1 MIIYGKNVIL
11 CALNSKFKISK
22 VLVYENLKDKEKFIH
37 LCKSKNVP
45 YELVSK
51 SRLEQLVRNDNHQG
65 VCAYFDDELEIRVQD
80 NLNNFI
86 NTNNKIILITDRIQD
101 PYNFGSIIRT
111 AQLLNVNNIIST
123 YTQSVKITPSVIK
136 ASAGAIFYIN
146 FSYSDNIKRVI
157 QILKENQVKIYALER
172 NGEYIEDV
180 NIGNEKIALIVG
192 SEHYGIRNSLIQLS
206 EKILTLRTYNNQVNS
221 YNVSNAVSIALYIL
235 SFKILNNVIKF
246 ES

>member
-22 VLVYENLKDKEKFIH
+22 VLIYENLRDKDKFIQ

-51 SRLEQLVRNDNHQG
+51 FRLEQLVKEDNHQG
-65 VCAYFDDELEIRVQD
+65 LCAYFEDEIQIKVQD
-80 NLNNFI
+80 NINNFI
-86 NTNNKIILITDRIQD
+86 KSKENKIILIIDRIQD
-101 PYNFGSIIRT
+101 PHNFGSIIRT
-111 AQLLNVNNIIST
+111 AQILNVNNIIST

-146 FSYSDNIKRVI
+146 FSYSDNLKRII
-157 QILKENQVKIYALER
+157 QILKENQVRIYSLER
-172 NGEYIEDV
+172 NGEYIENV
-180 NIGNEKIALIVG
+180 SIGSEKIALIVG
-192 SEHYGIRNSLIQLS
+192 SEHYGIRSSLIQLS
-206 EKILTLRTYNNQVNS
+206 EKILTLRTYNNQINS

-235 SFKILNNVIKF
+235 TVKSLKLN
-246 ES
+246 

>member
-1 MIIYGKNVIL
+1 MLIYGKNVIL
-11 CALNSKFKISK
+11 SALNSKFKISK
-22 VLVYENLKDKEKFIH
+22 VLIYENLKDKEKFIQ
-37 LCKSKNVP
+37 LCQSKNVP

-51 SRLEQLVRNDNHQG
+51 FRLEQLIKDDNHQG
-65 VCAYFDDELEIRVQD
+65 VCAYFDDELQIKIQD
-80 NLNNFI
+80 NINNFI
-86 NTNNKIILITDRIQD
+86 NSKNKIILISDRIQD

-123 YTQSVKITPSVIK
+123 YTQSVKLTPSVIK

-157 QILKENQVKIYALER
+157 QTLKEKQVKVYALER

-206 EKILTLRTYNNQVNS
+206 ERILTLKTYNSQINS

-235 SFKILNNVIKF
+235 TVKSLKLN
-246 ES
+246 

>member
-1 MIIYGKNVIL
+1 MLIYGKNVIL
-11 CALNSKFKISK
+11 SALNSKFKISK
-22 VLVYENLKDKEKFIH
+22 VLIYENLKDKEKFIQ
-37 LCKSKNVP
+37 LCQSKNVP

-51 SRLEQLVRNDNHQG
+51 FRLEQLIKDDNHQG
-65 VCAYFDDELEIRVQD
+65 VCAYFDDELQIKIQD
-80 NLNNFI
+80 NINNFI
-86 NTNNKIILITDRIQD
+86 NSKNKIILISDRIQD

-123 YTQSVKITPSVIK
+123 YTQSVKLTPSVIK

-157 QILKENQVKIYALER
+157 QTLKEKQVKVYALER

-206 EKILTLRTYNNQVNS
+206 ERILTLRTYNSQINS

-235 SFKILNNVIKF
+235 TVKSLKLN
-246 ES
+246 

>member
-1 MIIYGKNVIL
+1 MLIYGKNVIL
-11 CALNSKFKISK
+11 SALNSKFKISK
-22 VLVYENLKDKEKFIH
+22 VLIYENLKDKEKFIQ
-37 LCKSKNVP
+37 LCQSKNVP

-51 SRLEQLVRNDNHQG
+51 FRLEKLIKDDNHQG
-65 VCAYFDDELEIRVQD
+65 VCAYFDDELQIKIQD
-80 NLNNFI
+80 NINNFI
-86 NTNNKIILITDRIQD
+86 NSKNKIILISDRIQD

-123 YTQSVKITPSVIK
+123 YTQSVKLTPSVIK

-157 QILKENQVKIYALER
+157 QTLKEKQVKVYALER

-206 EKILTLRTYNNQVNS
+206 ERILTLRTYNSQINS

-235 SFKILNNVIKF
+235 TVKSLKLN
-246 ES
+246 

>member
-22 VLVYENLKDKEKFIH
+22 VLIYENLRDKDKFIQ

-51 SRLEQLVRNDNHQG
+51 FRLEQLVKDDNHQG
-65 VCAYFDDELEIRVQD
+65 LCAYFEDEIQIKVQD
-80 NLNNFI
+80 NINNFI
-86 NTNNKIILITDRIQD
+86 NSNNNIILIIDRIQD
-101 PYNFGSIIRT
+101 PYNLGSIIRT
-111 AQLLNVNNIIST
+111 AQILNINNIIST

-146 FSYSDNIKRVI
+146 FSYSDNLKRI
-157 QILKENQVKIYALER
+157 IETLKENQVKIYSLER
-172 NGEYIEDV
+172 NGEYIENV
-180 NIGNEKIALIVG
+180 SIGNEKIALIVG
-192 SEHYGIRNSLIQLS
+192 SEHYGIRSSLIQLS
-206 EKILTLRTYNNQVNS
+206 EKILTLRTYNNQINS

-235 SFKILNNVIKF
+235 TIKKDLTLKGA
-246 ES
+246 

>member
-1 MIIYGKNVIL
+1 MLIYGKNVIL
-11 CALNSKFKISK
+11 SALNSKFKISK
-22 VLVYENLKDKEKFIH
+22 VLIYENLKDKEKFIQ
-37 LCKSKNVP
+37 LCQSKNVP

-51 SRLEQLVRNDNHQG
+51 FRLEQLIKDDNHQG
-65 VCAYFDDELEIRVQD
+65 VCAYFDDELQIKIQD
-80 NLNNFI
+80 NINNFI
-86 NTNNKIILITDRIQD
+86 NSKNKIILISDRIQD

-123 YTQSVKITPSVIK
+123 YTQSVKLTPSVIK

-157 QILKENQVKIYALER
+157 QTLKEKQVKVYALER

-180 NIGNEKIALIVG
+180 NIGNEIIALIVG

-206 EKILTLRTYNNQVNS
+206 ERILTLRTYNSQINS

-235 SFKILNNVIKF
+235 TVKSLKLN
-246 ES
+246 

>member
-1 MIIYGKNVIL
+1 MLIYGKNVIL
-11 CALNSKFKISK
+11 SALNSKFKISK
-22 VLVYENLKDKEKFIH
+22 VLIYENLKDKEKFIQ
-37 LCKSKNVP
+37 LCQSKNVP

-51 SRLEQLVRNDNHQG
+51 FRLEQLIKDDNHQG
-65 VCAYFDDELEIRVQD
+65 VCAYFDDEPQIKIQD
-80 NLNNFI
+80 NINNFI
-86 NTNNKIILITDRIQD
+86 NSKNKIILISDRIQD

-123 YTQSVKITPSVIK
+123 YTQSVKLTPSVIK

-157 QILKENQVKIYALER
+157 QTLKEKQVKVYALER

-206 EKILTLRTYNNQVNS
+206 ERILTLRTYNSQINS

-235 SFKILNNVIKF
+235 TVKSLKLN
-246 ES
+246 

>member
-1 MIIYGKNVIL
+1 MLIYGKNVIL
-11 CALNSKFKISK
+11 SALNSKFKISK
-22 VLVYENLKDKEKFIH
+22 VLIYENLKDKEKFIQ
-37 LCKSKNVP
+37 LCQSKNVP

-51 SRLEQLVRNDNHQG
+51 FRLEKLIKDDNHQG
-65 VCAYFDDELEIRVQD
+65 VCAYFDDELQIKIQD
-80 NLNNFI
+80 NINNFI
-86 NTNNKIILITDRIQD
+86 NSKNKIILISDRIQD

-123 YTQSVKITPSVIK
+123 YTQSVKLTPSVIK

-157 QILKENQVKIYALER
+157 QTLKEKQVKVYALER

-206 EKILTLRTYNNQVNS
+206 ERILTLKTYNSQINS

-235 SFKILNNVIKF
+235 TVKSLKLN
-246 ES
+246 

>member
-1 MIIYGKNVIL
+1 MLIYGKNVIL
-11 CALNSKFKISK
+11 CALNSKFKITK
-22 VLVYENLKDKEKFIH
+22 VLVYENLKDKEKFIQ
-37 LCKSKNVP
+37 LCQSKNVP

-51 SRLEQLVRNDNHQG
+51 FKLEQLVKDNNHQG
-65 VCAYFDDELEIRVQD
+65 VCAYFDDEIQIKIQD
-80 NLNNFI
+80 NINNFI
-86 NTNNKIILITDRIQD
+86 NSKNKIILITDRIQD

-146 FSYSDNIKRVI
+146 FSYSDNIKRII

-172 NGEYIEDV
+172 NGEYIENV
-180 NIGNEKIALIVG
+180 NIGNEKIALIIG

-206 EKILTLRTYNNQVNS
+206 ERILTLRTYNNQVNS

-235 SFKILNNVIKF
+235 TIKISSF
-246 ES
+246 

>member
-1 MIIYGKNVIL
+1 MIIYGKNVVL

-22 VLVYENLKDKEKFIH
+22 VLIYENLKDKEKFIQ
-37 LCKSKNVP
+37 LCQFKSIP

-51 SRLEQLVRNDNHQG
+51 FRLEQLIKDDNHQG
-65 VCAYFDDELEIRVQD
+65 ICAYFDDELQIKVQD
-80 NLNNFI
+80 NINNFI
-86 NTNNKIILITDRIQD
+86 NSNNKIILITDRIQD

-111 AQLLNVNNIIST
+111 AQILNVNNIIST

-146 FSYSDNIKRVI
+146 FSYSDNVKRVI
-157 QILKENQVKIYALER
+157 QILEEKQVRIFALER

-192 SEHYGIRNSLIQLS
+192 SEHYGIRKSLIDLS
-206 EKILTLRTYNNQVNS
+206 EKILTLRAYNNQVNS

-235 SFKILNNVIKF
+235 AIKQCL
-246 ES
+246 SNKKC